1 LAGELLAAG
10 LVLRVSPRSAGTTP
24 PDTGPFTITL
34 GKAEVIATLEIAD
47 DGVGFDAPQVR
58 ADPPERHSCSRVV
71 PDGVYAQ
78 ADLRVASAP
87 GSGTAWQLTVLL
99 P

>member
-1 LAGELLAAG
+1 MTAQPSRERGEGPPVVVDVGDGARSDPTRSVTGPVRLAGELLAAG

-47 DGVGFDAPQVR
+47 DGV
-58 ADPPERHSCSRVV
+58 
-71 PDGVYAQ
+71 
-78 ADLRVASAP
+78 
-87 GSGTAWQLTVLL
+87 
-99 P
+99 